1 MPETT
6 SRTHGDEFTGQ
17 MMGSINS
24 MLVEVMSAI
33 SCQGSKQRS
42 QHQAQ
47 GIDKAKAEGKYQMR
61 PVDADLHKR
70 KRALL
75 IAEQRSGKTASATIK
90 KCPQGCFLCLQKTCS
105 ASVAAAGVRKLRCAS
120 RGVSGKPQ

>member
-75 IAEQRSGKTASATIK
+75 IAELEIRENRISDHK
-90 KCPQGCFLCLQKTCS
+90 KVS
-105 ASVAAAGVRKLRCAS
+105 S
-120 RGVSGKPQ
+120 RMFFMPAENL

>member
-6 SRTHGDEFTGQ
+6 SRTHGDEFTGH

-33 SCQGSKQRS
+33 SCKDCEQLSQRK
-42 QHQAQ
+42 AQ
-47 GIDKAKAEGKYQMR
+47 GIKKANAEGKYQMR

-70 KRALL
+70 IRELL
-75 IAEQRSGKTASATIK
+75 LAE
-90 KCPQGCFLCLQKTCS
+90 L
-105 ASVAAAGVRKLRCAS
+105 
-120 RGVSGKPQ
+120 